1 MKITCLRKKL
11 LDGLKTVGP
20 AVGGKDALNVCTNI
34 KVEAKNNCAAPG
46 AVEDEEFDCVELT
59 ATDTIFQIKT
69 SVPAKV
75 EGEGKIC
82 LPGRFL
88 TAFVDALP
96 EGEVVIEVNEAG
108 TKAKVIGGECK
119 YTLLAMKADEFPVM
133 SAPKNNG
140 DGFYLPANTV
150 KEMLRKVEYV
160 TGNDSARRVL
170 QGVNVCATGKMI
182 RMVATDGKRLSMV
195 EQFFDRGG
203 AKEVSLGTLP
213 RAVVKELSSLLGK
226 MELGKDVKI
235 TTDGKTVSVSAESG
249 EFEIMA
255 KLYEDAYPNWTKV
268 VPAKVAFT
276 AKAKREAF
284 LQELW
289 RAEASTLAGDGRN
302 VKLTFEKNRVIM
314 EGAAN
319 DISKSRTQMEVE
331 YNGEKAQFVVNPRL
345 IEDVLKSIDDDDITI
360 GFDGS
365 GQRLVIKC
373 TVPFVAVV
381 MPWRIS

>member
-1 MKITCLRKKL
+1 MKITCIREKL
-11 LDGLKTVGP
+11 LNGLKTVGP
-20 AVGGKDALNVCTNI
+20 AVGGKDALGILSNI

-75 EGEGKIC
+75 EGEGRIC

-96 EGEVVIEVNEAG
+96 DGEVVIEVNEAG
-108 TKAKVIGGECK
+108 TKAKIIGGECK
-119 YTLLAMKADEFPVM
+119 YTLSAMNADEFPVM
-133 SAPKNNG
+133 SEPKNGNG
-140 DGFYLPANTV
+140 FDLAANTV
-150 KEMLRKVEYV
+150 KEMLRKVEYAA
-160 TGNDSARRVL
+160 GNDSARKVL
-170 QGVNVCATGKMI
+170 QGVNMCATGQMI

-195 EQFFDRGG
+195 EQFFERSC

-213 RAVVKELSSLLGK
+213 KEVVKELSSLLGK

-255 KLYEDAYPNWTKV
+255 KLYEDVYPNWTKV

-302 VKLTFEKNRVIM
+302 VKLTFEKNRVVM

-331 YNGEKAQFVVNPRL
+331 YDGEKAQFVVNPKL

-365 GQRLVIKC
+365 DQRLVIKC
-373 TVPFVAVV
+373 TVPFVAVIQP
-381 MPWRIS
+381 MRIS

>member
-1 MKITCLRKKL
+1 MKITCIRKKL
-11 LDGLKTVGP
+11 LDGLKMVGP
-20 AVGGKDALNVCTNI
+20 AIGGKDALGILANV
-34 KVEAKNNCAAPG
+34 KVEAKNNSVAPG

-59 ATDTIFQIKT
+59 ATDTTFQIKT

-96 EGEVVIEVNEAG
+96 DGEVVIEVNEAG

-119 YTLLAMKADEFPVM
+119 YTLSAMNADEFPIM
-133 SAPKNNG
+133 SEPTNG
-140 DGFYLPANTV
+140 DGFYLAANVV
-150 KEMLRKVEYV
+150 KEMLRKVEYAA
-160 TGNDSARRVL
+160 GNDSARKVL
-170 QGVNVCATGKMI
+170 QGVNVCATRRMI
-182 RMVATDGKRLSMV
+182 RMVATDGKRLSVV
-195 EQFFDRGG
+195 EHFFETSG

-213 RAVVKELSSLLGK
+213 REVVKELSSLLGK
-226 MELGKDVKI
+226 MELGRDVKI
-235 TTDGKTVSVSAESG
+235 TMDGRTVSVSAESG

-268 VPAKVAFT
+268 VPKKVAFT
-276 AKAKREAF
+276 VKAKREAF

-289 RAEASTLAGDGRN
+289 RAEASTLAGEGRN
-302 VKLTFEKNRVIM
+302 VKLTFERNKVVV
-314 EGAAN
+314 EGATN

-331 YNGEKAQFVVNPRL
+331 YDGEKAQFVVNPRL

-360 GFDGS
+360 GFDG
-365 GQRLVIKC
+365 GDQRLVIKC

-381 MPWRIS
+381 QPMRIG

>member
-1 MKITCLRKKL
+1 MKITCIRKKL

-20 AVGGKDALNVCTNI
+20 AVGGKDALNVCSKI

-96 EGEVVIEVNEAG
+96 DGEVVIEVNEAG

-119 YTLLAMKADEFPVM
+119 YTLSAVNADEFPVM
-133 SAPKNNG
+133 STPKNG
-140 DGFYLPANTV
+140 DGFDLAANTV
-150 KEMLRKVEYV
+150 KEMLRKVEYAA
-160 TGNDSARRVL
+160 GNDSARKVL

-195 EQFFDRGG
+195 EQFFKTSG

-235 TTDGKTVSVSAESG
+235 VTDGKTISVSAESG

-302 VKLTFEKNRVIM
+302 VKLTFERNKVIM

-331 YNGEKAQFVVNPRL
+331 YDGEKAQFVVNPRL

-365 GQRLVIKC
+365 DQRLVIKC
-373 TVPFVAVV
+373 TVPFVAVIQT
-381 MPWRIS
+381 MRIL

>member
-1 MKITCLRKKL
+1 MKKITKKML
-11 LDGLKTVGP
+11 SVAMWALACPGAALAMDFANLQQPASLAIDGVAAAESVTVGSDGWVRVQRAQP
-20 AVGGKDALNVCTNI
+20 FSWVTLTW
-34 KVEAKNNCAAPG
+34 KVDLGAA
-46 AVEDEEFDCVELT
+46 T
-59 ATDTIFQIKT
+59 
-69 SVPAKV
+69 
-75 EGEGKIC
+75 
-82 LPGRFL
+82 
-88 TAFVDALP
+88 
-96 EGEVVIEVNEAG
+96 
-108 TKAKVIGGECK
+108 KVIGGECK
-119 YTLLAMKADEFPVM
+119 YTLSAVNADEFPVM
-133 SAPKNNG
+133 SAPKNG
-140 DGFYLPANTV
+140 SGFDLAANVV
-150 KEMLRKVEYV
+150 KEMLRKVEYAA
-160 TGNDSARRVL
+160 GNDSARKVL
-170 QGVNVCATGKMI
+170 QGVNVCTTGKMI

-195 EQFFDRGG
+195 ECFFDRGG

-213 RAVVKELSSLLGK
+213 REVVKELSSLLGK

-255 KLYEDAYPNWTKV
+255 KLYEDVYPNWTKV

-331 YNGEKAQFVVNPRL
+331 YDGEKAQFVVNPRL
-345 IEDVLKSIDDDDITI
+345 IEDVLKSIDDEEVTI

-365 GQRLVIKC
+365 DQRLVIKC
-373 TVPFVAVV
+373 TVPFVAVIQPMRV
-381 MPWRIS
+381 S

>member
-1 MKITCLRKKL
+1 MKITCIRKKL

-20 AVGGKDALNVCTNI
+20 AIGGKDALGILSNI
-34 KVEAKNNCAAPG
+34 KVEAKNNCEAPG

-59 ATDTIFQIKT
+59 ATDTTFQIKT

-75 EGEGKIC
+75 EGEGNIC
-82 LPGRFL
+82 LPGGFL

-96 EGEVVIEVNEAG
+96 DGEVVIEVNEAG
-108 TKAKVIGGECK
+108 TKANVIGGECK
-119 YTLLAMKADEFPVM
+119 YTLSAVNADEFPVM
-133 SAPKNNG
+133 SEPKNG
-140 DGFYLPANTV
+140 DGFYIAANTV
-150 KEMLRKVEYV
+150 KEMLRKVEYAA
-160 TGNDSARRVL
+160 GNDITRKVL
-170 QGVNVCATGKMI
+170 KGVNVCATGRMI

-195 EQFFDRGG
+195 ERFFARDS
-203 AKEVSLGTLP
+203 AQDVSLGTLP
-213 RAVVKELSSLLGK
+213 RKVVNELSSLLGK
-226 MELGKDVKI
+226 TSLNTEVNV
-235 TTDGKTVSVSAESG
+235 TTDGKTVRVVTETN

-302 VKLTFEKNRVIM
+302 VKLTFERNKVVM
-314 EGAAN
+314 KGAAD

-331 YNGEKAQFVVNPRL
+331 YDGEKAQFVVNPKL

-365 GQRLVIKC
+365 DQRLVIKC

-381 MPWRIS
+381 QPMRV

>member
-1 MKITCLRKKL
+1 MKITCIRKKL

-20 AVGGKDALNVCTNI
+20 AVGGKDTLGILSNI

-59 ATDTIFQIKT
+59 ATDTVFQIKT

-75 EGEGKIC
+75 EGAGRIC

-108 TKAKVIGGECK
+108 TKAKVVGGECK
-119 YTLLAMKADEFPVM
+119 YTLSAMNADDFPVM
-133 SAPKNNG
+133 SAPKNG
-140 DGFYLPANTV
+140 SGFDLAANIV
-150 KEMLRKVEYV
+150 KEMLRKVEYAA
-160 TGNDSARRVL
+160 GNDSARKVL
-170 QGVNVCATGKMI
+170 QGVNMCATNKMI

-195 EQFFDRGG
+195 ECFFEMSG

-226 MELGKDVKI
+226 MELCRDVKI
-235 TTDGKTVSVSAESG
+235 VTDGKTVSVSADSG

-268 VPAKVAFT
+268 VPVKVAFT
-276 AKAKREAF
+276 VKANREAF

-302 VKLTFEKNRVIM
+302 VKLTFEKNRVVM
-314 EGAAN
+314 EGSAC

-331 YNGEKAQFVVNPRL
+331 YDGEKAQFIVTPRL
-345 IEDVLKSIDDDDITI
+345 IEDVLKSIDDEEVTI
-360 GFDGS
+360 GFNGS
-365 GQRLVIKC
+365 DERLVIKC
-373 TVPFVAVV
+373 SVPFVAVI
-381 MPWRIS
+381 MPMMIG

>member
-1 MKITCLRKKL
+1 MKITCIREKL
-11 LDGLKTVGP
+11 LNGLKTVGP
-20 AVGGKDALNVCTNI
+20 AVGGKDALNVCSNI

-59 ATDTIFQIKT
+59 ATDTVFQIKT

-75 EGEGKIC
+75 EGEGRIC

-96 EGEVVIEVNEAG
+96 DGEVVIEVNEAG
-108 TKAKVIGGECK
+108 TKAKVVGGECK
-119 YTLLAMKADEFPVM
+119 YTLSAVKADDFPVM
-133 SAPKNNG
+133 SAPKNG
-140 DGFYLPANTV
+140 SGFDLAANTV
-150 KEMLRKVEYV
+150 KEMLRKVEYAA
-160 TGNDSARRVL
+160 GNDSARKVL

-195 EQFFDRGG
+195 ECFFETSG

-213 RAVVKELSSLLGK
+213 RVVVKELSSLLGK
-226 MELGKDVKI
+226 MDLGEDVKI

-268 VPAKVAFT
+268 VPAKVAFE
-276 AKAKREAF
+276 AKAKREEF

-289 RAEASTLAGDGRN
+289 RAEASTLAGDGRY
-302 VKLTFEKNRVIM
+302 VKLTFERNKVVM

-331 YNGEKAQFVVNPRL
+331 YDGEKAQFVVNPRL

-365 GQRLVIKC
+365 DQRLVIKC
-373 TVPFVAVV
+373 TVPFVAVIQP
-381 MPWRIS
+381 MRIG